1 MRRTLDPLRLDKKE
15 REREGSSHV
24 VVSTH
29 PLSNRLLLPLLLLS
43 RSWYRRII
51 RFVTRYRITLAVY
64 LRRRATRETQGGKIL
79 VWKRWSIIFDGRFYG
94 REFFSEWKE
103 NERDDRSMFFESK
116 SVACFYNEKK
126 KKRKKGIS
134 FNILE
139 IRILHEDNLMSI
151 IFAEYQK
158 SFNKNGRM
166 LYNFWKTS
174 IHLVKK
180 YVNFT
185 KDYRKKKFLWKKR
198 KEKKEEWNENVS
210 NLKLELL

>member
-1 MRRTLDPLRLDKKE
+1 
-15 REREGSSHV
+15 
-24 VVSTH
+24 
-29 PLSNRLLLPLLLLS
+29 
-43 RSWYRRII
+43 
-51 RFVTRYRITLAVY
+51 
-64 LRRRATRETQGGKIL
+64 
-79 VWKRWSIIFDGRFYG
+79 
-94 REFFSEWKE
+94 
-103 NERDDRSMFFESK
+103 
-116 SVACFYNEKK
+116 
-126 KKRKKGIS
+126 
-134 FNILE
+134 
-139 IRILHEDNLMSI
+139 MSI